1 MIKFENEKWNL
12 YSPSG
17 KTVIGT
23 YDTYE
28 QAEMAQ
34 TLTDRHTYGKRIR
47 LDKQIPAPFQT
58 NIS

>member
-17 KTVIGT
+17 KTVIGS

-34 TLTDRHTYGKRIR
+34 TLSDRHTYGKRIR
-47 LDKQIPAPFQT
+47 LDKQVPAPFQNT
-58 NIS
+58 IS